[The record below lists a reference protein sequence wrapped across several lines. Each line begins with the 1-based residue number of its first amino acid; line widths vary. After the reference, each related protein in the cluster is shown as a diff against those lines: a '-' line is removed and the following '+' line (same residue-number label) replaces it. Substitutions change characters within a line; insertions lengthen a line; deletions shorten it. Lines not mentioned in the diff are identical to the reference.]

1 MSDVVLDAGPSGSRR
16 KRTAQSADRVRSP
29 TRIGIVVVVLGLVI
43 TLACS
48 WIALVLNRNNEH
60 RLLQLQTI
68 QAGAVLS
75 ATIANIETPLVTSA
89 QLAAHTSGDPTVFE
103 TYLAPNVGSG
113 KVFAHVSLWKTSDPS
128 SPPVEVASVG
138 TPAIDPDSRARM
150 LALAPT
156 APTAVVR
163 GISTTT
169 LQRIAYAV
177 SGGAGTGYVVYA
189 ERPIPASRQVPVEKG
204 SAFADL
210 EFATYVGRDTS
221 TADLAT
227 TDVPLADLP
236 LSGDTDR
243 VVLPF
248 GDSWLTLDTAPQG
261 QLGGTLGAALPWIF
275 LIAGVAITAAI
286 AVVSVR
292 LRRRHAL
299 AEEDARTIAQLY
311 DRLDTLYDEQRSI
324 ADSLQRALLPR
335 KNPDI
340 PDLEV
345 ASRFVAG
352 ADRVSVGGDWY
363 SVIGTG
369 GTRFAFVVGDVS
381 GRGIS
386 AATTMA
392 HLRFTIRAYLLE
404 GHPPDRALELAA
416 RQITVAEEGH
426 MATVLVGVGDAATG
440 TVTLANAGHLPPVLR
455 SPAGARL
462 VEVAVDPPL
471 GVGACAYSAQSIT
484 VAPGETL
491 LLYTDG
497 LVERR
502 GELLDVGLGRLVD
515 AASTQGDDLE
525 VFVDTLIG
533 RLTGPESTD
542 DIAVLALRRTA
553 GARAGPVTADRGP
566 VRASTRDEVPPA
578 LK

>member
-1 MSDVVLDAGPSGSRR
+1 MTPSPI
-16 KRTAQSADRVRSP
+16 RVGSP
-29 TRIGIVVVVLGLVI
+29 TRIGVVVVVLGLVI

-48 WIALVLNRNNEH
+48 WIALVLNRNNDH
-60 RLLQLQTI
+60 RLLHLQTV

-75 ATIANIETPLVTSA
+75 ATIASVESPLMTSA
-89 QLAAHTSGDPTVFE
+89 QLASHTSGDPTIFRM
-103 TYLAPNVGSG
+103 YLTPYVGTG
-113 KVFAHVSLWKTSDPS
+113 KVFAHASLWRTSGTS
-128 SPPVEVASVG
+128 GSAVEVASVG
-138 TPAIDPDSRARM
+138 TPLITPVARTQM
-150 LALAPT
+150 LALASSGRT
-156 APTAVVR
+156 AIVR
-163 GISTTT
+163 GISTDV

-177 SGGAGTGYVVYA
+177 SAGPGSGYVVYA

-210 EFATYVGRDTS
+210 EFATYVGRHPS
-221 TADLAT
+221 TTDLAT
-227 TDVPLADLP
+227 TDVPVGNLP
-236 LSGDTDR
+236 LSGDTAR
-243 VVLPF
+243 VVVPF
-248 GDSWLTLDTAPQG
+248 GDSWLTLETSPEG
-261 QLGGTLGAALPWIF
+261 QLGGTLGANLPWIF
-275 LIAGVAITAAI
+275 LIAGVVITAAI

-292 LRRRHAL
+292 LRRRHVL
-299 AEEDARTIAQLY
+299 AEDDARTIAQLY
-311 DRLDTLYDEQRSI
+311 DRLDTLFDEQRAI

-335 KNPDI
+335 RNPVI
-340 PDLEV
+340 PGLDV

-369 GTRFAFVVGDVS
+369 GTGFAFVVGDVS

-404 GHPPDRALELAA
+404 GHSPDEALALAA

-440 TVTLANAGHLPPVLR
+440 AVTMANAGHLPPVLC
-455 SPAGARL
+455 SSVGTRL
-462 VEVAVDPPL
+462 VEGTVDPPL
-471 GVGACAYSAQSIT
+471 GLGACAYSAQSIT

-515 AASTQGDDLE
+515 AASAQGDDLE
-525 VFVDTLIG
+525 VFVDTLIEQ
-533 RLTGPESTD
+533 LTGAGSTD
-542 DIAVLALRRTA
+542 DIAVLALRRSV
-553 GARAGPVTADRGP
+553 PV
-566 VRASTRDEVPPA
+566 PA
-578 LK
+578 EPTT